1 MFCLVLPGRE
11 VPDLILVSFRFV
23 SFRFSHLSEKPWQP
37 LLSTSPSLTYTVGA
51 RWNRGSD
58 HLSFQLHNGE
68 RWSASKQPLRLGAQG
83 MYDDGARK

>member
-1 MFCLVLPGRE
+1 MAATTLNFTFLDV
-11 VPDLILVSFRFV
+11 
-23 SFRFSHLSEKPWQP
+23 
-37 LLSTSPSLTYTVGA
+37 YTVGA